1 MVDLTP
7 EDDDVW
13 PHEPNSYKLEYVIGM
28 GSFGI
33 VWRAQVTSGPHKG
46 EVVAVK
52 VIVID

>member
-1 MVDLTP
+1 MVELTP

-52 VIVID
+52 VIDID

>member
-1 MVDLTP
+1 MVELTP

-13 PHEPNSYKLEYVIGM
+13 PHEPNSYKLECVIGM

-52 VIVID
+52 VIDID